1 MALRGLGAL
10 LAASMTMSA
19 TGEVYRQV
27 DPAGNVSYTDSA
39 PGAGAERL
47 DLPAAADEAA
57 VDTTEPTDLVI
68 LYSAAWCN
76 ICDRARG
83 WFDANGIDYIEYDVE
98 TDPQGR
104 EDYAR
109 LNGTGV
115 PLIVVGGR
123 EKDEGT
129 VSLRQRHGEQQGGLK
144 IDDVI
149 ERFQDEVS
157 RKVA

>member
-1 MALRGLGAL
+1 MTKYKLYHRPYRAMALRGLGAL

-123 EKDEGT
+123 VMRGF
-129 VSLRQRHGEQQGGLK
+129 SPG
-144 IDDVI
+144 
-149 ERFQDEVS
+149 RFQRFYELPNLDL
-157 RKVA
+157 